1 MKLMMAAGI
10 ALSLACISAAEAP
23 SNYETYDGV
32 RVDSDPVLLNH
43 YNRVLSYCD
52 REASLPQRGSP
63 DPRSMWHILALRSC
77 LYRYSIVDR
86 GLDSYPANAIWEH
99 FFDR

>member
-1 MKLMMAAGI
+1 MKMIMAAGMV
-10 ALSLACISAAEAP
+10 LSLACISAAEAP

-32 RVDSDPVLLNH
+32 RIDSDPVLLNQ
-43 YNRVLSYCD
+43 YNRVLNYCD

-63 DPRSMWHILALRSC
+63 DHRSIWHVLALRSC
-77 LYRYSIVDR
+77 FYRHNIVDR